1 MKKTA
6 LLMPLKLIIGE
17 SFKMKGLKD
26 FVKSLALKMM
36 FQLQELHNKM
46 GLWRGKIEFWKNSL
60 KLC

>member
-46 GLWRGKIEFWKNSL
+46 GLWRGK
-60 KLC
+60 